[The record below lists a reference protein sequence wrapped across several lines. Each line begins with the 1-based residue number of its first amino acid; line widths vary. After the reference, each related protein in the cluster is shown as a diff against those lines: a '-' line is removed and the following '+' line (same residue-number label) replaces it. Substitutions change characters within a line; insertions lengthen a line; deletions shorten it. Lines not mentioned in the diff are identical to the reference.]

1 MSLKND
7 LCVSSKHMKVEGN
20 EKEGYK
26 VIYHGRVLKYTH
38 SFSLAMD
45 VLFALLVGD
54 YEQLMD
60 YGLNPEEVLGNA

>member
-1 MSLKND
+1 MLLKSRH
-7 LCVSSKHMKVEGN
+7 LKIEGN
-20 EKEGYK
+20 EENGYMVVYYGK
-26 VIYHGRVLKYTH
+26 VVKYTH

-54 YEQLMD
+54 SEQLVD